1 MPPNEQNREQELT
14 TRALRRSLRRRLV
27 WSAALAAGAVV
38 GASILVPSYGQSAR
52 DASGLLQRQHTS
64 DARAR
69 QVAAAEAEPHVDAP
83 VTVPS
88 GPTVSLDG
96 HTHGHDNPLTKNS
109 ISRTTGDVET
119 ADTADPTTPVQAA
132 VDTAS
137 VARQRSEPSPRRSRT
152 WTHR

>member
-27 WSAALAAGAVV
+27 S
-38 GASILVPSYGQSAR
+38 SYGQSTR

-69 QVAAAEAEPHVDAP
+69 QAAAAEARPHVDAP
-83 VTVPS
+83 VTVPN
-88 GPTVSLDG
+88 GLPAGLDG
-96 HTHGHDNPLTKNS
+96 HMHNHNDPLTTNS

-119 ADTADPTTPVQAA
+119 AHTADPT
-132 VDTAS
+132 
-137 VARQRSEPSPRRSRT
+137 
-152 WTHR
+152 